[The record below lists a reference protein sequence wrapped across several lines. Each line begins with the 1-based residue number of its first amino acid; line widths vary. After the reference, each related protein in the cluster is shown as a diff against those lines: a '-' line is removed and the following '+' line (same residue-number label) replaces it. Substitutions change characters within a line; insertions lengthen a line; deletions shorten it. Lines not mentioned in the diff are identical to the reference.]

1 MSVADC
7 SRIKGIEVAFPPFLM
22 MIAKC
27 AAFRFIEADLLSA
40 QGCAWS
46 VDPRKLGIETMESQ
60 WSALDLPFMKSW
72 LGTA

>member
-1 MSVADC
+1 
-7 SRIKGIEVAFPPFLM
+7 M

>member
-1 MSVADC
+1 
-7 SRIKGIEVAFPPFLM
+7 M

-27 AAFRFIEADLLSA
+27 AAFHFIEADLLSA

-46 VDPRKLGIETMESQ
+46 VDPRKLGIEM
-60 WSALDLPFMKSW
+60 FMKSW